1 MAAFTP
7 SAGKSRAVRSVA
19 QALVREVHATVLQ
32 LVAYVGLFAILGL
45 AAMEFAHGPY
55 LERAAGKLLAA
66 SATARGDWIAGTN
79 GPSLR
84 GRQ

>member
-1 MAAFTP
+1 
-7 SAGKSRAVRSVA
+7 VA
-19 QALVREVHATVLQ
+19 QALVREVHTTL
-32 LVAYVGLFAILGL
+32 LHLFAYLCVFAALGF

-84 GRQ
+84 GPQ